1 VDRRERA
8 AVLRGVWCGA
18 LEGPRLEAEGVSSP
32 PQSTLDAM
40 PYLGVG
46 CHTCEPYTAR
56 TPSVAMMTNPAQSGW
71 TGLGGGGAATV
82 QVIAWTS
89 WREAES
95 ASGAM
100 LGNAITDQIVAV
112 RGETERLREP
122 VCRNACT
129 CAVSAPRARTVR
141 GCRIPAN
148 SRSTLLW
155 DARLRDGSIS

>member
-1 VDRRERA
+1 MDRRERA

-56 TPSVAMMTNPAQSGW
+56 TPSVAMMTNPAQSRPVWLDGAR
-71 TGLGGGGAATV
+71 GGRGGYSV

-122 VCRNACT
+122 VCRNACG
-129 CAVSAPRARTVR
+129 VR
-141 GCRIPAN
+141 
-148 SRSTLLW
+148 
-155 DARLRDGSIS
+155 